1 MNLPRLVLV
10 GALVLSGCAAPTS
23 VTQTWHAPVTAETP
37 PMKRILVFGAR
48 MDQAHRRGIE
58 DGFVAA
64 LAREG
69 IVARPSYE
77 LFEGPPPK
85 KEEARAIIAQ
95 QGFDGVL
102 VAAVQSVR
110 NETRW
115 DTMGPSY
122 WSYGWYGW
130 GSRSY
135 VVTDQVVRCET
146 SLWEARNGGEKMVW
160 AAASKTLNAE
170 DGNDFVA
177 SVTSAVVP
185 ELTRARFLVPTGLPR
200 VEPPRRTCSRW
211 TRRAFARGTDHCG
224 AMKIP
229 FHVLM

>member
-1 MNLPRLVLV
+1 MNPIRLALV

-23 VTQTWHAPVTAETP
+23 VTQTWQAPVTAETP
-37 PMKRILVFGAR
+37 PMKRILVFAAR
-48 MDQAHRRGIE
+48 MDQAHRRGLE

-69 IVARPSYE
+69 IAARPSYE

-85 KEEARAIIAQ
+85 KEAAREIIAQ

-115 DTMGPSY
+115 NMMGPSY

-130 GSRSY
+130 GSQSY

-146 SLWEARNGGEKMVW
+146 SLWEERNGTERMVW

-170 DGNDFVA
+170 DRNDFIS

-185 ELTRARFLVPTGLPR
+185 ELTRAHFLVPTA
-200 VEPPRRTCSRW
+200 PP
-211 TRRAFARGTDHCG
+211 AR
-224 AMKIP
+224 
-229 FHVLM
+229 